1 MQNSRLKSNIFL
13 FLAAVIWGFAFV
25 AQCTVQ
31 GKIQMF
37 LFVGARFILGSLSLL
52 PVIFLFENRNERN
65 SGIKP
70 DLKITALG
78 GMLCG
83 TLLFTASCLQ
93 QWGIN
98 ISPNAG
104 KAGFITGIYT
114 VLVPI
119 IYFVFFRRKT
129 GLNVC
134 LGAIFAVI
142 GLYLLSVTDGLG
154 SISRSDIIIFI
165 GSIVW
170 ALHIISVDAFINKVS
185 PIKFSA
191 FQFLWSG
198 ILGLL
203 MAFTF
208 GSVTL
213 SEVIPQITAVGFP
226 LLYVGICSSGIAYT
240 CQALG
245 QRGADPTYSAII
257 LSTESVFAAVGGLI
271 FGIDKMT
278 ARGYVGCVIIFI
290 GILVSQINP
299 FKKKNSGN

>member
-1 MQNSRLKSNIFL
+1 MQNERFKSNIFL

-37 LFVGARFILGSLSLL
+37 LFIGARFILGSISLL
-52 PVIFLFENRNERN
+52 PIILLIENKNEKKQ
-65 SGIKP
+65 SLKP
-70 DLKITALG
+70 DLKLTALG
-78 GMLCG
+78 GIVCG
-83 TLLFTASCLQ
+83 TLLFIASSLQ

-98 ISPNAG
+98 LSPNAG

-119 IYFVFFRRKT
+119 IYFVFFKRKT

-134 LGAIFAVI
+134 IGAICAVI
-142 GLYLLSVTDGLG
+142 GLYLLSVTNGIG
-154 SISRSDIIIFI
+154 NISKSDVILFI

-170 ALHIISVDAFINKVS
+170 AFHIICVDAFINKVS

-191 FQFLWSG
+191 FQFFWSG
-198 ILGLL
+198 VLGLIL
-203 MAFTF
+203 AFTF
-208 GSVTL
+208 GSVTIYQ
-213 SEVIPQITAVGFP
+213 VIPQITAVGLP

-257 LSTESVFAAVGGLI
+257 LSTESVFAAIGGLI
-271 FGIDKMT
+271 FGIDKMS
-278 ARGYVGCVIIFI
+278 ARGYIGCIIIFI
-290 GILVSQINP
+290 GIIISQINP
-299 FKKKNSGN
+299 FKKKSSGI